1 VVQDESGSNAGSV
14 GFRQLVA
21 AGAVYGRAQDMPA
34 RVPMHV
40 ALLRAVNLA
49 GHNRVASVE
58 LRALMA
64 KLALEDGK
72 TLLASGNLV
81 FGSAGKTP
89 AALEALLAAGAQKQ
103 LGLAT
108 DFFVRTARE
117 WSALIAGNP
126 FTAEAKSDPSHLV
139 LMTFRD
145 APGAAQVAALEAAI
159 TGRERIIARGRHGYL
174 VYPDGIG
181 RSRLT
186 VALIERKLG
195 TRGTGRNWN
204 TVLKLAAMMGD

>member
-1 VVQDESGSNAGSV
+1 M
-14 GFRQLVA
+14 A
-21 AGAVYGRAQDMPA
+21 A
-34 RVPMHV
+34 HI
-40 ALLRAVNLA
+40 ALLRAVNLPS
-49 GHNRVASVE
+49 HNKVGSAE

-64 KLALEDGK
+64 KLGLEDGQ
-72 TLLASGNLV
+72 TLLQSGNLV
-81 FGSAGKTP
+81 FDSEGKTP
-89 AALEALLAAGAQKQ
+89 AALEALLTAGAQKQ
-103 LGLAT
+103 LGLT
-108 DFFVRTARE
+108 TEFFVRTARE
-117 WSALIAGNP
+117 WSAVITGNP

-139 LMTFRD
+139 LMAFRD

-159 TGRERIIARGRHGYL
+159 SGRERMVAKGRHGYI

-204 TVLKLAAMMGD
+204 TVLKLAAMMEG